1 MKVNDHNHNN
11 ALNEISDSQG
21 VIEVTGEYT
30 GGMTARGASHE
41 HRDTIPFITS
51 SCSYDENPRL
61 IFLHAQKQVLDPPG
75 SIAYADDGTVGI
87 VLKQVVPCCCS
98 F

>member
-41 HRDTIPFITS
+41 HRDMRDYFNYFFLNNIDAAIPLPS
-51 SCSYDENPRL
+51 
-61 IFLHAQKQVLDPPG
+61 
-75 SIAYADDGTVGI
+75 
-87 VLKQVVPCCCS
+87 
-98 F
+98 